1 MRMDRLMMIAIKKMK
16 IKMPYSL
23 GIDIKCVTIYNKNVL
38 PIKEGRVVMS
48 PAHGRP
54 PSKDPKRNDT
64 RIRLT
69 DAEREKLE
77 FCAEKTGMTKADI
90 IRRGIDL
97 VYQKIT
103 QE

>member
-1 MRMDRLMMIAIKKMK
+1 MA
-16 IKMPYSL
+16 
-23 GIDIKCVTIYNKNVL
+23 
-38 PIKEGRVVMS
+38 

-69 DAEREKLE
+69 DSEREKLN

-90 IRRGIDL
+90 IRKGIDL
-97 VYQKIT
+97 VYQETVKK
-103 QE
+103 